1 MWFCL
6 RRAQHST
13 VAQHADNRRPA
24 PRLRTSWYRGWTS
37 SSAAV
42 WNEIREINAEL
53 TRRVETILIPIATLA
68 PEPYALVRAI
78 PVVVQPAG
86 REFVATFFDANIST
100 AGDTQEE
107 AVANLRSLLLD
118 MFEYLESEPPEAL
131 GPEPTRQLGVLRVF
145 LKRM

>member
-1 MWFCL
+1 M
-6 RRAQHST
+6 AEIEGET
-13 VAQHADNRRPA
+13 
-24 PRLRTSWYRGWTS
+24 TSSAGTS

-42 WNEIREINAEL
+42 WNEIREIKAEL
-53 TRRVETILIPIATLA
+53 TRRVETIVIPIATLA
-68 PEPYALVRAI
+68 PEPYELVRAI

-86 REFVATFFDANIST
+86 GEFIASFFDANIST

-131 GPEPTRQLGVLRVF
+131 DPEPTRQLGVLRAF

>member
-1 MWFCL
+1 MAEIEGETASSAGTF
-6 RRAQHST
+6 
-13 VAQHADNRRPA
+13 
-24 PRLRTSWYRGWTS
+24 

-42 WNEIREINAEL
+42 WNEIREIKAEL
-53 TRRVETILIPIATLA
+53 TRRVETIVIPIATLA
-68 PEPYALVRAI
+68 PEPYELVRAI

-86 REFVATFFDANIST
+86 GEFIATFFDANIST

-131 GPEPTRQLGVLRVF
+131 GPEPTRQLGVLRAF
-145 LKRM
+145 LTRI

>member
-1 MWFCL
+1 
-6 RRAQHST
+6 
-13 VAQHADNRRPA
+13 VAEIEGET
-24 PRLRTSWYRGWTS
+24 TSSAGTS

-42 WNEIREINAEL
+42 WNEIREIKAEL
-53 TRRVETILIPIATLA
+53 TRRVETIVIPIATLA
-68 PEPYALVRAI
+68 PEPYELVRAI

-86 REFVATFFDANIST
+86 GEFIATFFDANIST

-131 GPEPTRQLGVLRVF
+131 GPEPTRQLGVLRAF
-145 LKRM
+145 LTRI

>member
-1 MWFCL
+1 M
-6 RRAQHST
+6 AEIEGET
-13 VAQHADNRRPA
+13 
-24 PRLRTSWYRGWTS
+24 TSSAGTS

-42 WNEIREINAEL
+42 WNEISEIKAEL
-53 TRRVETILIPIATLA
+53 TRRVETIVIPIATLA
-68 PEPYALVRAI
+68 PEPYELVRAI

-86 REFVATFFDANIST
+86 GEFIAAFFDANIST

-131 GPEPTRQLGVLRVF
+131 GPEPTRQLGVLRAF
-145 LKRM
+145 LTRI

>member
-1 MWFCL
+1 M
-6 RRAQHST
+6 AEIEGETASS
-13 VAQHADNRRPA
+13 A
-24 PRLRTSWYRGWTS
+24 GTS

-42 WNEIREINAEL
+42 WNEIREIKAEL
-53 TRRVETILIPIATLA
+53 TRRVETIVIPIATLA
-68 PEPYALVRAI
+68 PEPYELVRAI

-86 REFVATFFDANIST
+86 GEFIATFFDANIST

-131 GPEPTRQLGVLRVF
+131 GPEPTRQLGVLRAF
-145 LKRM
+145 LTRI

>member
-1 MWFCL
+1 
-6 RRAQHST
+6 
-13 VAQHADNRRPA
+13 VAEIEGET
-24 PRLRTSWYRGWTS
+24 TSSAGTS

-42 WNEIREINAEL
+42 WNEIREIKAEL
-53 TRRVETILIPIATLA
+53 TRRVETIVIPIATLA
-68 PEPYALVRAI
+68 PEPYELVRAI

-86 REFVATFFDANIST
+86 GEFIASFFDANIST

-131 GPEPTRQLGVLRVF
+131 GPEPTRQLGVLRAF
-145 LKRM
+145 LTRI

>member
-1 MWFCL
+1 
-6 RRAQHST
+6 
-13 VAQHADNRRPA
+13 VAEIEGEA
-24 PRLRTSWYRGWTS
+24 TSSAGTS
-37 SSAAV
+37 SSAAI
-42 WNEIREINAEL
+42 WNEIREIKAEL

-68 PEPYALVRAI
+68 PEPYELVRAI

-86 REFVATFFDANIST
+86 GEFIATFFDANIST

-131 GPEPTRQLGVLRVF
+131 GPEPTRQLGVLRAF
-145 LKRM
+145 LTRI

>member
-1 MWFCL
+1 
-6 RRAQHST
+6 
-13 VAQHADNRRPA
+13 VAEIEGEA
-24 PRLRTSWYRGWTS
+24 TSSAGTS
-37 SSAAV
+37 SSAAI
-42 WNEIREINAEL
+42 WNEIREIKAEL

-68 PEPYALVRAI
+68 PEPYELVRAI

-86 REFVATFFDANIST
+86 GEFIATFFDANIST

-131 GPEPTRQLGVLRVF
+131 GPEPTRQLGVLRAF

>member
-1 MWFCL
+1 M
-6 RRAQHST
+6 AEIEGET
-13 VAQHADNRRPA
+13 
-24 PRLRTSWYRGWTS
+24 TSSAGTS

-42 WNEIREINAEL
+42 WNEIREIKAEL
-53 TRRVETILIPIATLA
+53 TRRVETIVIPIATLA
-68 PEPYALVRAI
+68 PEPYELFRAI

-86 REFVATFFDANIST
+86 GEFIATFFDANIST

-131 GPEPTRQLGVLRVF
+131 GPEPTRQLGVLRAF
-145 LKRM
+145 LTRI